1 MSNWRHPFG
10 RNEPMDPS
18 TRERLEAKVREL
30 QRAKGIDDNALQA
43 LARRLQ
49 TEVDMLERLRE
60 SNR

>member
-1 MSNWRHPFG
+1 
-10 RNEPMDPS
+10 MDPS